1 MSSLPQALA
10 PPPPPPRGPALCPL
24 PRSSDV
30 YLSPRNVA
38 LKPQLAAESGDDPG
52 AARCVICLDSTMTQS
67 IIMCILLGVLAC
79 SDDRR

>member
-30 YLSPRNVA
+30 YLIPRNVG

-52 AARCVICLDSTMTQS
+52 AARMLRQASSASLYAQS
-67 IIMCILLGVLAC
+67 IIM
-79 SDDRR
+79 